1 MEIQNG
7 YAVKDFRQL
16 QVWQKAHELTL
27 VVYQLTATFP
37 REERY
42 GLTTQLRR
50 SSSSIAANL
59 AEECGRN
66 GDAEFARFCSIAMG
80 SASELEYHLLL
91 ARDLKLIQPKKYEEL
106 ASPATE
112 LKRMLTVLLHKL
124 NADR

>member
-1 MEIQNG
+1 M
-7 YAVKDFRQL
+7 
-16 QVWQKAHELTL
+16 
-27 VVYQLTATFP
+27 
-37 REERY
+37 
-42 GLTTQLRR
+42 
-50 SSSSIAANL
+50 

-106 ASPATE
+106 ASRATE